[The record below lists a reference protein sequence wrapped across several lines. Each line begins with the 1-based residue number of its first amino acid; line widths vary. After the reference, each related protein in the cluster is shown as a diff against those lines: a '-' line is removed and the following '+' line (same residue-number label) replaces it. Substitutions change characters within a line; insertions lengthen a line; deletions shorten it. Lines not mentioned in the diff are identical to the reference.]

1 MYELTRQDAAEKLWM
16 STRTID
22 RYVKSWK
29 IRAKKQWKIIYL
41 NSDDLNN
48 LNSSSAKVQEVIVE
62 RPTYFA
68 KTPLEKVKKEI
79 VAYNNASALDQVYND
94 LRSEIKEK
102 DKLITELSIRVWQA
116 EEIAKNSV
124 SLIDYKKSQLLL
136 EESKTNLN
144 QVIIDL
150 ESDKEELNK
159 QLKYQ
164 KTNNIIML
172 IALVV
177 LFVIAWT
184 LFLLKI

>member
-41 NSDDLNN
+41 HSDDLNN
-48 LNSSSAKVQEVIVE
+48 LNSNTKVQEVIIE

-79 VAYNNASALDQVYND
+79 VSYNNNQGLDQVYSD
-94 LRSEIKEK
+94 LRTDIKEK

-116 EEIAKNSV
+116 EEVVKNSV
-124 SLIDYKKSQLLL
+124 SLLDYKKSQLLL

-144 QVIIDL
+144 QLIIDL

-164 KTNNIIML
+164 KTNNLIML

-177 LFVIAWT
+177 LFAIAWT